1 MKKAILLLTVAL
13 VLVLSAVCVS
23 ATEYVDYTPTGDKYT
38 IIYNVGESNAT
49 GMYGMVAIKG
59 TNTIIDTSNLGN
71 IYYIDQASADAD
83 GNISFV
89 EFTPK
94 GILPTDDNYEEC
106 TVYIGGPGFPLAEK
120 IGYLKKGEKIVL
132 LIGDIDGSG
141 EVDIDDAILLLQ
153 YSIFP
158 DFYPIEYAGSVDFDK
173 SGEIDID
180 DAVLLLQY
188 SIFPDFY
195 PIG

>member
-38 IIYNVGESNAT
+38 IIYNVGESNTT

-132 LIGDIDGSG
+132 LIGDIDGNG
-141 EVDIDDAILLLQ
+141 KVTYNDAIVLFQ
-153 YSIFP
+153 HSMFP
-158 DFYPIEYAGSVDFDK
+158 NIYQIEYAGSVDFDK
-173 SGEIDID
+173 NDKVTYN
-180 DAVLLLQY
+180 DAIVLFQH
-188 SIFPDFY
+188 SMFPNIY
-195 PIG
+195 PLG

>member
-1 MKKAILLLTVAL
+1 
-13 VLVLSAVCVS
+13 
-23 ATEYVDYTPTGDKYT
+23 
-38 IIYNVGESNAT
+38 
-49 GMYGMVAIKG
+49 MYGMVAIKG

-132 LIGDIDGSG
+132 LIGDIDGNG
-141 EVDIDDAILLLQ
+141 KVTYNDAIVLFQ
-153 YSIFP
+153 HSMFP
-158 DFYPIEYAGSVDFDK
+158 NIYQIEYAGSVDFDK
-173 SGEIDID
+173 NDKVTYN
-180 DAVLLLQY
+180 DAIVLFQH
-188 SIFPDFY
+188 SMFPNIY
-195 PIG
+195 PLG